1 MAATDVAGR
10 VVGRR
15 RGMEPDRGRGRSAVG
30 RSTSVLGILVGGAAV
45 AFVARALVQEWP
57 RVSSEVARAQPAWLA
72 LAVVAA
78 AAGIVDVAWGW
89 RYVLRTLGAEVP
101 ARRVVSWF
109 FVGELAKYV
118 PGGVWSVMG
127 RAELANRGGVGR
139 KRAYASV
146 AMSLATA
153 YLAAMLV
160 AAVFLPFAADG
171 ASSWYGLCLLA
182 LPLGVIGLHPRVLGG
197 AFALVGRLLRRPIDL
212 AVPSWRATLL
222 LVARFVP
229 AWLLVGTATWAVARS
244 VTGDVSFPRVV
255 FAAVLSWV
263 VGFLAVPVPSG
274 AGVREAVLFATSGL
288 PRDRSVYVAV
298 TARLVFVVV
307 DVGGALLGLRGA
319 RTRRGRSEAV
329 AGDR

>member
-1 MAATDVAGR
+1 M
-10 VVGRR
+10 
-15 RGMEPDRGRGRSAVG
+15 
-30 RSTSVLGILVGGAAV
+30 
-45 AFVARALVQEWP
+45 
-57 RVSSEVARAQPAWLA
+57 SSEVARADPAWLA
-72 LAVVAA
+72 LAVAA
-78 AAGIVDVAWGW
+78 AATAIVDVAWGW
-89 RYVLRTLGAEVP
+89 RYALRTLGAELPV
-101 ARRVVSWF
+101 RRVVPWF

-146 AMSLATA
+146 ALSLATA

-171 ASSWYGLCLLA
+171 ASSWYGLCLLV
-182 LPLGVIGLHPRVLGG
+182 LPLGVIGLHPRMLGG
-197 AFALVGRLLRRPIDL
+197 AFHLASRLLRRPLDL
-212 AVPSWRATLL
+212 AVPAWRESLL
-222 LVARFVP
+222 LVARYVP

-244 VTGDVSFPRVV
+244 ITADVSFPRVV

-307 DVGGALLGLRGA
+307 DVGGALLGLRSV
-319 RTRRGRSEAV
+319 RVRRSGRSEPASV
-329 AGDR
+329 DR